1 MLPNKRA
8 WKWKRGT
15 CSTSTSIPIAI
26 RNLGLNLAV
35 REPVLYSDVPVS
47 FACVFFSCILHVQV
61 LAMHP
66 IRQKYNRRDLPES
79 FDGRV
84 QWRGLLQ
91 PVRDQG
97 W

>member
-61 LAMHP
+61 LAWGVGGP
-66 IRQKYNRRDLPES
+66 AWFEPPAGADRRAPRPSEPYLLP
-79 FDGRV
+79 
-84 QWRGLLQ
+84 LHT
-91 PVRDQG
+91 
-97 W
+97 